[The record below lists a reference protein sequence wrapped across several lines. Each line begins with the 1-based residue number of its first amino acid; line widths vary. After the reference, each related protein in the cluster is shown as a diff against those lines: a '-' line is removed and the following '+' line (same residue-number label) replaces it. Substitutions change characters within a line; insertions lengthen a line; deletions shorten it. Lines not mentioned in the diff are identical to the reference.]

1 MNTLPKAKQ
10 YRYHYKQSARN
21 MNRNRQR
28 QSHESNVQT
37 VVVGGSLLV
46 MINGFLSIETQ
57 KWAKT

>member
-10 YRYHYKQSARN
+10 YRYHYEQSARN
-21 MNRNRQR
+21 MNRNGQR